1 MNKRTY
7 ELHPSSDTAR
17 DSITFLVQGSAAEP
31 YRVLFRRRDRTN
43 LSAYCTCPAGENGM
57 YCKHRIRILLGLV
70 EGIVSKNTKDVQTV
84 VGWVV
89 GTDVEV
95 ALVTVVTLEKEADR
109 IKSNLSAAKHALS
122 RCFLD

>member
-1 MNKRTY
+1 
-7 ELHPSSDTAR
+7 
-17 DSITFLVQGSAAEP
+17 
-31 YRVLFRRRDRTN
+31 
-43 LSAYCTCPAGENGM
+43 M

-70 EGIVSKNTKDVQTV
+70 EGIVSENTKDVQTV